1 MFFTRQTALTL
12 FSGFGLVDIGLKL
25 AGFRVVGAVEKSE
38 KFAKIYN
45 LNHPDSELMI
55 GSVEEFDYQ
64 KFSGIDLIHLS
75 PPCQQ
80 YSQARNRDLARRS
93 DADAVTLAQK
103 AIAQIFPKFITLE
116 NVRGYIKAPSYI
128 QFKQFLWNL
137 GYWVNEEI
145 LNCAD
150 YGVPQSRI
158 RLFTRWVR
166 NDILP
171 NLPYDYIEPTLFEEK
186 YWYGLLPQKQ
196 PAKGWYSAIAD
207 LIPSLPKTSLA
218 PWQIKRLRQI
228 KERLPEEIKSHILIS
243 GQNNHGTICR
253 DSNPAYTV
261 CGKTL
266 PCALLIRRVGQRK
279 KDQIDIFKPE
289 QPSPT
294 IKALGHKN
302 QWRQLDGW
310 DGHKIVKITPR
321 CLARFQTVPDSFKL
335 PTSASLACQG
345 IGNGVPCE
353 MMRQIATNLIT
364 TTNNYDSTT

>member
-1 MFFTRQTALTL
+1 MFTTKTALTL
-12 FSGFGLVDIGLKL
+12 FSGFGLADTGLEL
-25 AGFRVVGAVEKSE
+25 AGFQVVGAVEKSE
-38 KFAKIYN
+38 KFANIYN
-45 LNHPDSELMI
+45 LNHPDGELMI

-64 KFSGIDLIHLS
+64 KFSGVDLVHLS

-116 NVRGYIKAPSYI
+116 NVRGYIKASSYI
-128 QFKQFLWNL
+128 QFKHFLWSK

-150 YGVPQSRI
+150 YGIPQSRI
-158 RLFTRWVR
+158 RLFTRWIR
-166 NDILP
+166 NDALP
-171 NLPYDYIEPTLFEEK
+171 DLPYDYREETLFGEK

-196 PAKGWYSAIAD
+196 PVKGWYSAIAD
-207 LIPSLPKTSLA
+207 LIPSLPPTELA
-218 PWQIKRLRQI
+218 PWQIKRLP
-228 KERLPEEIKSHILIS
+228 KEIKSHILIS
-243 GQNNHGTICR
+243 GQNNHKNLRI
-253 DSNPAYTV
+253 DSSPDMTV
-261 CGKTL
+261 IGQAL
-266 PCALLIRRVGQRK
+266 PRALLIRRVGQRK
-279 KDQIDIFKPE
+279 KNQVDMFPPS

-310 DGHKIVKITPR
+310 DGQRIVKITPR
-321 CLARFQTVPDSFKL
+321 CLARFQTVPDSFFL

-353 MMRQIATNLIT
+353 IMRQIVTNLIT
-364 TTNNYDSTT
+364 TT